1 MIVINPNNTAHVIK
15 LIPRF
20 YPTDAIVFNL
30 YNETLQTSE
39 NLDNEYMIVNGI
51 MSIGFDLEC
60 VEGAKYQIKITEND
74 TVIFRGKLF
83 ATTQNTETFKA
94 TKDLYYYE

>member
-15 LIPRF
+15 FPPRF
-20 YPTDAIVFNL
+20 RPNGNLTLNLFN
-30 YNETLQTSE
+30 EALQTSE
-39 NLDNEYMIVNGI
+39 NLDNEYMINDLTI
-51 MSIGFDLEC
+51 SMSFDLEC
-60 VEGAKYQIKITEND
+60 VEGAKYQIKITEDD

>member
-1 MIVINPNNTAHVIK
+1 MIAINPNNTAHVIK

-39 NLDNEYMIVNGI
+39 NLDNEYMTVNGI

-60 VEGAKYQIKITEND
+60 IEGAKYQIKITEDD